1 MRAKHAPDNTKKLTR
16 RRRPTEIVSFP
27 FSMVR
32 STKNI
37 LLCLA
42 IGFVLAMVVAR
53 AGSACAQLLGLPET
67 EFELDDTVVLDRAD
81 STVLAN
87 LERAKA
93 YVADGQWSEAIDTL
107 QRVAETAD
115 DKLLGVT
122 DHRFVGVRDFVNL
135 QLANLPP
142 EALELFRRRVDPMAR
157 GWFEEGVA
165 KRDRRLLRR
174 IVDEAFASSYGD
186 EALMVLGEMALEAAD
201 PTTARWYWQR
211 MVPSN
216 APVDVPRTWP
226 GYPDSDRDLAAVRA
240 RLVLASI
247 LEGSFERAADELKEF
262 ARLHPDARGRF
273 GGREVNYVEAL
284 RQLLSSAEKWPA
296 EKPDDDWPTFAGSFQ
311 RNRTAGRLI
320 DVGTVAWRSSL
331 QSLGGAAAAAPGFHP
346 AVVDDLVLVENSREV
361 FAFRLADGSPAWGE
375 DGPTIYR
382 RQLLDLSDTLPQN
395 PLSLGAIQQSCTVFG
410 GRLYVRMGTASA
422 QIPAALVGDMT
433 VSDSGDFLLC
443 LDLTAEGRLVWK
455 VEPEVGWAFEGSPV
469 VDGSCIYVGMCRHD
483 VRPQAYVGCFDAQTG
498 KQRWRRFICGAETPG
513 AGVVSHSARQLLTR
527 SGDTLYYNTNLGAVA
542 ALSTHDGRLRWVS
555 LYPRTRRGDVRRLAP
570 HWYRSA
576 NPCVYHCG
584 TLLVAPADSPRI
596 FSFDASTGQI
606 LWHTG
611 EEVAD
616 ALYLLGTTQRHL
628 IAGGERLYWIEL
640 DGERRGQIVHVWP
653 DAKQGA
659 GFGRGILAGNHVLWP
674 TREKVYVFDQQ
685 TAQPVKSID
694 LAARGVSGGNLLVAQ
709 GRLLI
714 ATETELIAMSLLAG
728 ETPEQAEPMPKLS
741 WRGANSAEGTKP
753 RAAAVAGI
761 PRFLFPSS
769 QPPVPS
775 P

>member
-1 MRAKHAPDNTKKLTR
+1 
-16 RRRPTEIVSFP
+16 
-27 FSMVR
+27 MVR
-32 STKNI
+32 FAKNAKVH
-37 LLCLA
+37 LA
-42 IGFVLAMVVAR
+42 VWVVLAMVVAW
-53 AGSACAQLLGLPET
+53 ADSACAQLIGMLPES

-142 EALELFRRRVDPMAR
+142 EALELYRRRVDPMAR

-165 KRDRRLLRR
+165 RRDRRLLQR

-186 EALMVLGEMALEAAD
+186 DALMALGEMALEAAD

-216 APVDVPRTWP
+216 APADVPRTWP
-226 GYPDSDRDLAAVRA
+226 GYPDSDRELAAVRA

-247 LEGSFERAADELKEF
+247 LEGSLDRAADELKEF
-262 ARLHPDARGRF
+262 VRLHPDARGRF

-284 RQLLSSAEKWPA
+284 RRLLSSAGQWPVEA
-296 EKPDDDWPTFAGSFQ
+296 PGDDWPTFAGSFQ
-311 RNRTAGRLI
+311 RNRAAGRLI

-331 QSLGGAAAAAPGFHP
+331 RSLDVGAAVSPGVHP

-361 FAFRLADGSPAWGE
+361 FAFRLADGSPAWGG

-382 RQLLDLSDTLPQN
+382 RQLLDLSDTLPRN
-395 PLSLGAIQQSCTVFG
+395 PLALGAIQQSGTVFD

-422 QIPAALVGDMT
+422 RIPAALAGDLT
-433 VSDSGDFLLC
+433 GNDGGDFLLC
-443 LDLTAEGRLVWK
+443 LDLAAEGRLAWK
-455 VEPEVGWAFEGSPV
+455 IEPEVGWVFEGSPV
-469 VDGSCIYVGMCRHD
+469 ADGSCVYVGMCRRD
-483 VRPQAYVGCFDAQTG
+483 VRPQAYVACFDAQTG
-498 KQRWRRFICGAETPG
+498 KQRWRRFICGAETPW
-513 AGVVSHSARQLLTR
+513 ARTASHSTRQLLTR

-542 ALSTHDGRLRWVS
+542 ALSTGDGRLRWVS
-555 LYPRTRRGDVRRLAP
+555 LYPRTRCGDLRHLAP
-570 HWYRSA
+570 HWRRSA
-576 NPCVYHCG
+576 NPCVYHRG

-606 LWHTG
+606 LWQTG
-611 EEVAD
+611 EQVAD
-616 ALYLLGTTQRHL
+616 VLHLLGTTQRHL

-640 DGERRGQIVHVWP
+640 AGERRGQIAHVWP
-653 DAKQGA
+653 DAKQGP

-674 TREKVYVFDQQ
+674 TRDKVYVFDQQ

-694 LAARGVSGGNLLVAQ
+694 LTARGVTGGNLLVAQ

-714 ATETELIAMSLLAG
+714 ATETELIGMSLLGG
-728 ETPEQAEPMPKLS
+728 ETPEQAAPMPKLGR
-741 WRGANSAEGTKP
+741 RGANGSKDAKP
-753 RAAAVAGI
+753 RATAVAGTAR
-761 PRFLFPSS
+761 PLFSSS
-769 QPPVPS
+769 QPLAPS